1 MEGQSN
7 PLLVPS
13 VMKTHIPLTDDPA
26 QPEEGLLQRY
36 RERIEKLSQQ
46 DRVSKFC
53 TDAGFLTTVEV
64 GQYFMT
70 KDTEEFSQ
78 FSGPS

>member
-1 MEGQSN
+1 MI
-7 PLLVPS
+7 L
-13 VMKTHIPLTDDPA
+13 H
-26 QPEEGLLQRY
+26 

-53 TDAGFLTTVEV
+53 IDAGFLTTVEV

-70 KDTEEFSQ
+70 KTLKNSHNSQ
-78 FSGPS
+78 IQWPVVSTLCQEMKNHLTRRVGSESTPKLGPC